1 MTTKLSSIK
10 LAIDALNRRVD
21 VLDELIGT
29 TPVTEENDKKV
40 LQYSEDLEN
49 CRIAIEDMKRLKE
62 EWHFKA
68 AIDNPTNTGG
78 FDPIKHP
85 LPWKRTFT
93 NAALDEQ

>member
-1 MTTKLSSIK
+1 METKLSSIK

-62 EWHFKA
+62 QVEFGIAMDKFLYV
-68 AIDNPTNTGG
+68 DKQPDDCVT
-78 FDPIKHP
+78 DVV
-85 LPWKRTFT
+85 
-93 NAALDEQ
+93 LDE